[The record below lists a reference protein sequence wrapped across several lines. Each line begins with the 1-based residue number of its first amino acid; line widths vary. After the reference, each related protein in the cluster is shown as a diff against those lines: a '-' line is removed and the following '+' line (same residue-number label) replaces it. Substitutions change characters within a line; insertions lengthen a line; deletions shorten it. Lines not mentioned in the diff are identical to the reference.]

1 MNEKFKGLYAATI
14 VPLKKNR
21 QINIIELKN
30 HLKDIV
36 NKKNIKGLLINGHA
50 GENFSLTD
58 KEQIVIVKIAK
69 KIIKKNQLIVSGV
82 NFEDPYKARVV
93 AKEME
98 KNGADAILIFPPFS
112 WSFSRS
118 QDQIFD
124 HHKIIHDFISIPIF
138 TYQSSIHSNALN
150 YEKILNKRFLT
161 LKKIIGV
168 KEGSWNVRAYQEN
181 YNLFKNN
188 KKNFLVMASG
198 DEHLYPCFKYGKGS
212 DGSLV
217 SLAIIL
223 PEDVANMIN
232 LIKEKKMKEAKYLSQ
247 KINLFAEAIYGN
259 NPASFATAR
268 LKYCLKKMKK
278 ISTDFMRST
287 IELDSN
293 DKKNLD
299 KILSKFK
306 LINY

>member
-138 TYQSSIHSNALN
+138 
-150 YEKILNKRFLT
+150 
-161 LKKIIGV
+161 
-168 KEGSWNVRAYQEN
+168 
-181 YNLFKNN
+181 
-188 KKNFLVMASG
+188 
-198 DEHLYPCFKYGKGS
+198 
-212 DGSLV
+212 
-217 SLAIIL
+217 
-223 PEDVANMIN
+223 
-232 LIKEKKMKEAKYLSQ
+232 
-247 KINLFAEAIYGN
+247 
-259 NPASFATAR
+259 SFATAR